1 MVDATKKATKKPA
14 ATKSVAGAKNYTY
27 AVGRRKTAN
36 ARVRI
41 YNTPSVPGSDGVQ
54 LTVNG
59 KSAEVYFPGET
70 SKAAYRKPF
79 FLTETLTKLSASVV
93 VAGSGKKG
101 QLEAVVHGI
110 ARALS
115 LLDRDKFRATLKSAG
130 LLTRDAR
137 ARQRR
142 MIGTGGKARRTKQSP
157 KR

>member
-1 MVDATKKATKKPA
+1 MVEATKKVAKKEVKKAT
-14 ATKSVAGAKNYTY
+14 YTY

-41 YNTPSVPGSDGVQ
+41 YKSASVPGMDGVQ
-54 LTVNG
+54 LTING
-59 KSAEVYFPGET
+59 KPAEQYFPGET

-79 FLTETLTKLSASVV
+79 FLTETLTKMSASVV

-101 QLEAVVHGI
+101 QLDAVVHGL

-115 LLDRDKFRATLKSAG
+115 VLDRDAYRAILKTAG

-137 ARQRR
+137 AKERR
-142 MIGTGGKARRTKQSP
+142 KVGTGGKARRTKQSP